1 MEEPAQGAGDAG
13 RQGAGQPD
21 GATPDPQIDA
31 APGGWRPPARSRTTV
46 IMIVVVAVIAVLTIL
61 YAWRLPPFAGLREDT
76 DNAYVLGKVTVIS
89 PQVSGYVTAV
99 PVQDFAEV
107 KAGQVL
113 ATIDDRIYRQKVEQA
128 NATLASQKASL
139 ANSEQQENAA
149 KARIGA
155 SEAALASATYAK
167 RRAEEN
173 WNRIEE
179 LSNKGIATQSD
190 REQSR
195 TTLDQAEAA
204 VAQAQA
210 NLEVSR
216 QDLQTIIVS
225 RDSLRAAVAGAEA
238 AVELAKI
245 DLSNTV
251 ITAPRDGAVGEV
263 GVKLGQYV
271 AAGTQLMAVVPHDT
285 WIIANFKETQLAYI
299 KPGQPVKVTVE
310 PDGGRYMEVHQPLSR
325 TNEELTSKANAPLQM
340 TPAVTRFIAHK
351 DSDSF
356 MVKQTLEQRS
366 GMPERLNP

>member
-1 MEEPAQGAGDAG
+1 MKKYIRNTATALAVALGIAGVG
-13 RQGAGQPD
+13 
-21 GATPDPQIDA
+21 
-31 APGGWRPPARSRTTV
+31 
-46 IMIVVVAVIAVLTIL
+46 VVA
-61 YAWRLPPFAGLREDT
+61 YAWQLPPFASDVQTT
-76 DNAYVLGKVTVIS
+76 DNAYVRGYVTLIS
-89 PQVSGYVTAV
+89 PQLAGYVTDVAV
-99 PVQDFAEV
+99 KDYETV
-107 KAGQVL
+107 KAGAVL
-113 ATIDDRIYRQKVEQA
+113 ARLDDRIYRQKVEQA

-238 AVELAKI
+238 AVELARI

-251 ITAPRDGAVGEV
+251 ITAPRDGVVGEV

-299 KPGQPVKVTVE
+299 KPGQPVKVAVDAFKHATLTGHVERFSPATGSEFSVIRPDNATGNFTKVAQRVPVRIAIDDGQDLAKYLAPGLSVVVTTVVSE
-310 PDGGRYMEVHQPLSR
+310 
-325 TNEELTSKANAPLQM
+325 
-340 TPAVTRFIAHK
+340 
-351 DSDSF
+351 
-356 MVKQTLEQRS
+356 
-366 GMPERLNP
+366 

>member
-1 MEEPAQGAGDAG
+1 MKTYIRNTATALALVLGVTGIGA
-13 RQGAGQPD
+13 
-21 GATPDPQIDA
+21 
-31 APGGWRPPARSRTTV
+31 V
-46 IMIVVVAVIAVLTIL
+46 L
-61 YAWRLPPFAGLREDT
+61 YAWQLPPFASDVQTT
-76 DNAYVLGKVTVIS
+76 DNAYVRGYVTLIS
-89 PQVSGYVTAV
+89 PQLAGYVT
-99 PVQDFAEV
+99 EV
-107 KAGQVL
+107 SVKDYETVKVGAVL
-113 ATIDDRIYRQKVEQA
+113 ARLDDRIFRQKVEQA
-128 NATLASQKASL
+128 NATLASQKAAL

-155 SEAALASATYAK
+155 SEAALDSATYAK

-195 TTLDQAEAA
+195 TTLDQAEASI
-204 VAQAQA
+204 AQAQA

-216 QDLQTIIVS
+216 QDLQTIIVG

-238 AVELAKI
+238 SVELARI

-285 WIIANFKETQLAYI
+285 WVVANFKETQLAYI
-299 KPGQPVKVTVE
+299 QPGQKVEVSVDALKHATLTGHVERFSPAAGSEFSVIKPDNATGNFTKIAQRVPVRISIDQGQDMAKHLAPGLSVVVKTVVGE
-310 PDGGRYMEVHQPLSR
+310 
-325 TNEELTSKANAPLQM
+325 
-340 TPAVTRFIAHK
+340 
-351 DSDSF
+351 
-356 MVKQTLEQRS
+356 
-366 GMPERLNP
+366 

>member
-1 MEEPAQGAGDAG
+1 MKTYIRNTATALAVFLGLTGIGA
-13 RQGAGQPD
+13 
-21 GATPDPQIDA
+21 
-31 APGGWRPPARSRTTV
+31 V
-46 IMIVVVAVIAVLTIL
+46 L
-61 YAWRLPPFAGLREDT
+61 YAWQLPPFASDVQTT
-76 DNAYVLGKVTVIS
+76 DNAYIRGNVTLIS
-89 PQVSGYVTAV
+89 PQLAGYVTEVAV
-99 PVQDFAEV
+99 KDYETV
-107 KAGQVL
+107 KAGAVL
-113 ATIDDRIYRQKVEQA
+113 ARLDDRIFRQKVEQA

-139 ANSEQQENAA
+139 ASSEQQENAA

-155 SEAALASATYAK
+155 SAAALDSATYAK

-195 TTLDQAEAA
+195 TTLDQAEASI
-204 VAQAQA
+204 AQAQA

-216 QDLQTIIVS
+216 QDLQTIIVG

-238 AVELAKI
+238 SVELAKI

-285 WIIANFKETQLAYI
+285 WVIANFKETQLAYI
-299 KPGQPVKVTVE
+299 EPGQKVEVSVDALKHATLTGHVERFSPAAGSEFSVIRPDNATGNFTKIAQRVPVRITIDEGQELAKRLAPGLSVVVKTVVAE
-310 PDGGRYMEVHQPLSR
+310 
-325 TNEELTSKANAPLQM
+325 
-340 TPAVTRFIAHK
+340 
-351 DSDSF
+351 
-356 MVKQTLEQRS
+356 
-366 GMPERLNP
+366 

>member
-1 MEEPAQGAGDAG
+1 MKTYIRNTATALALVLGVTGIGA
-13 RQGAGQPD
+13 
-21 GATPDPQIDA
+21 
-31 APGGWRPPARSRTTV
+31 V
-46 IMIVVVAVIAVLTIL
+46 L
-61 YAWRLPPFAGLREDT
+61 YAWQLPPFASDVQTT
-76 DNAYVLGKVTVIS
+76 DNAYVRGYVTLIS
-89 PQVSGYVTAV
+89 PQLAGYVTEV
-99 PVQDFAEV
+99 SVKDYETV
-107 KAGQVL
+107 KAGAVL
-113 ATIDDRIYRQKVEQA
+113 ARLDDRIFRQKVEQA
-128 NATLASQKASL
+128 NATLASQKAAL

-155 SEAALASATYAK
+155 SEAALDSATYAK

-195 TTLDQAEAA
+195 TTLDQAEASI
-204 VAQAQA
+204 AQAQA

-216 QDLQTIIVS
+216 QDLQTIIVG

-238 AVELAKI
+238 SVELARI

-285 WIIANFKETQLAYI
+285 WVIANFKETQLAYI
-299 KPGQPVKVTVE
+299 QLGQKVEVSVDALKHATLTGHVERFSPAAGSEFSVIKPDNATGNFTKIAQRVPVRISIDQGQDMAKHLAPGLSVVVKTVVGE
-310 PDGGRYMEVHQPLSR
+310 
-325 TNEELTSKANAPLQM
+325 
-340 TPAVTRFIAHK
+340 
-351 DSDSF
+351 
-356 MVKQTLEQRS
+356 
-366 GMPERLNP
+366 

>member
-1 MEEPAQGAGDAG
+1 MKTYI
-13 RQGAGQPD
+13 RNT
-21 GATPDPQIDA
+21 ATALALVLGVTGIDA
-31 APGGWRPPARSRTTV
+31 V
-46 IMIVVVAVIAVLTIL
+46 L
-61 YAWRLPPFAGLREDT
+61 YAWQLPPFASDVQTT
-76 DNAYVLGKVTVIS
+76 DNAYVRGYVTLIS
-89 PQVSGYVTAV
+89 PQLAGYVT
-99 PVQDFAEV
+99 EV
-107 KAGQVL
+107 SVKDYETVKVGAVL
-113 ATIDDRIYRQKVEQA
+113 ARLDDRIFRQKVEQA
-128 NATLASQKASL
+128 NATLASQKAAL

-155 SEAALASATYAK
+155 SEAALDSATYAK

-195 TTLDQAEAA
+195 TTLDQAEASI
-204 VAQAQA
+204 AQAQA

-216 QDLQTIIVS
+216 QDLQTIIVG

-238 AVELAKI
+238 SVELARI

-285 WIIANFKETQLAYI
+285 WVIANFKETQLAYI
-299 KPGQPVKVTVE
+299 QPGQKVEVSVDALKHATLTGHVERFSPAAGSEFSVIKPDNATGNFTKIAQRVPVRISIDQGQDMAKRLAPGLSVVVKTVVGE
-310 PDGGRYMEVHQPLSR
+310 
-325 TNEELTSKANAPLQM
+325 
-340 TPAVTRFIAHK
+340 
-351 DSDSF
+351 
-356 MVKQTLEQRS
+356 
-366 GMPERLNP
+366 

>member
-1 MEEPAQGAGDAG
+1 MKTYIRNTATALALVLGVTGIGA
-13 RQGAGQPD
+13 
-21 GATPDPQIDA
+21 
-31 APGGWRPPARSRTTV
+31 V
-46 IMIVVVAVIAVLTIL
+46 L
-61 YAWRLPPFAGLREDT
+61 YAWQLPPFASDVQTT
-76 DNAYVLGKVTVIS
+76 DNAYVRGYVTLIS
-89 PQVSGYVTAV
+89 PQLAGYVTEV
-99 PVQDFAEV
+99 SVKDYETV
-107 KAGQVL
+107 KAGAVL
-113 ATIDDRIYRQKVEQA
+113 ARLDDRIFRQKVEQA
-128 NATLASQKASL
+128 KATLASQKAAL

-155 SEAALASATYAK
+155 SEAALDSATFAK

-179 LSNKGIATQSD
+179 LSDKGIATQSD

-204 VAQAQA
+204 IAQAQA

-216 QDLQTIIVS
+216 QDLQTIIVG

-238 AVELAKI
+238 SVELARI

-285 WIIANFKETQLAYI
+285 WVIANFKETQLAYI
-299 KPGQPVKVTVE
+299 QPGQKVEVSVDALKHAVLTGHVERFSPAAGSEFSVIKPDNATGNFTKIAQRVPVRIAIDPGQDMAKHLAPGLSVVVKTVVGE
-310 PDGGRYMEVHQPLSR
+310 
-325 TNEELTSKANAPLQM
+325 
-340 TPAVTRFIAHK
+340 
-351 DSDSF
+351 
-356 MVKQTLEQRS
+356 
-366 GMPERLNP
+366 

>member
-1 MEEPAQGAGDAG
+1 MKTYIRNTATTLAVALGIAG
-13 RQGAGQPD
+13 
-21 GATPDPQIDA
+21 I
-31 APGGWRPPARSRTTV
+31 
-46 IMIVVVAVIAVLTIL
+46 VAVL
-61 YAWRLPPFAGLREDT
+61 YAWALPPFASDVQTT
-76 DNAYVLGKVTVIS
+76 DNAYVRGYVTLIS
-89 PQVSGYVTAV
+89 PQLAGYVTDV
-99 PVQDFAEV
+99 PVKDYETV
-107 KAGQVL
+107 KAGAVL
-113 ATIDDRIYRQKVEQA
+113 ARLDDRIYRQKVEQA
-128 NATLASQKASL
+128 NATLASQKAAL
-139 ANSEQQENAA
+139 ANSDQQENAA

-179 LSNKGIATQSD
+179 LSDKGIATQSD

-210 NLEVSR
+210 NLEVSK

-238 AVELAKI
+238 SVELAKI

-251 ITAPRDGAVGEV
+251 ITAPRDGIVGEV

-285 WIIANFKETQLAYI
+285 WVIANFKETQLAYI
-299 KPGQPVKVTVE
+299 KPGQKVEVIVDALKHATLTGHVERFSPAAGSEFSVIKPDNATGNFTKVAQRVPVRIAIDEGQDLAQYLAPGLSVVVKTVVGE
-310 PDGGRYMEVHQPLSR
+310 
-325 TNEELTSKANAPLQM
+325 
-340 TPAVTRFIAHK
+340 
-351 DSDSF
+351 
-356 MVKQTLEQRS
+356 
-366 GMPERLNP
+366 